1 MTVSVD
7 LIPPSANDLLTTA
20 VDTDEDSRLSTWVI
34 RYWRAEVEGSVAT
47 TVAEKKRDIQR
58 FLDYFG
64 THLRSDQVDDWT
76 KSVSKGFIRWL
87 EIQANGGKGYAPTS
101 INRFIA
107 TVRHLANFIEDKRS
121 FQAGNPFQGISD
133 LDVPEP
139 AWNGLN
145 PVQVMRVKAAL
156 DQMLM
161 LRSRKSQMPRRDN
174 AIVLCQYNCG
184 MRISELLG
192 LDYDQYDGRHF
203 RNVKRKGKSRA
214 PLIFVPKEAREALA
228 DYLEHE
234 RGREAG
240 PLFRAASTSRG
251 GGRVSRQYVHGFLK
265 RVEGYVNA
273 KLPPDEHV
281 RLHSHIFRHTSL
293 KETVEN
299 APSEKN
305 GIRMAMKKAGHSEKS
320 GGRYIWRYLQISDEE
335 FEAAQ
340 EKMYS

>member
-1 MTVSVD
+1 MNLTTD
-7 LIPPSANDLLTTA
+7 LIPAPVDGLFLTHA
-20 VDTDEDSRLSTWVI
+20 DADDEFRLSTWVI

-64 THLRSDQVDDWT
+64 THLRSDHVDDWT
-76 KSVSKGFIRWL
+76 KSISKEFIRWL
-87 EIQANGGKGYAPTS
+87 ETKANGGKGYAPTS

-107 TVRHLANFIEDKRS
+107 TIRHLANFIDNKRT
-121 FQAGNPFQGISD
+121 FQAGNPFQGIAD

-139 AWNGLN
+139 AWNGLT

-156 DQMLM
+156 DQMLR
-161 LRSRKSQMPRRDN
+161 LRSRKSQMPRRDT

-184 MRISELLG
+184 MRISELLR
-192 LDYDQYDGRHF
+192 LDHDQYDGKHF
-203 RNVKRKGKSRA
+203 HNVRRKGKSRA
-214 PLIFVPKEAREALA
+214 PKIFVPKEARETLA
-228 DYLEHE
+228 DYIEHE
-234 RGREAG
+234 RGHEPG
-240 PLFRAASTSRG
+240 PLFRTHSGA

-265 RVEGYVNA
+265 RVEGHVNT
-273 KLPPDEHV
+273 KLPPEEHV

-293 KETVEN
+293 KEMIEN
-299 APSEKN
+299 APSEKK

-335 FEAAQ
+335 FEAVQ
-340 EKMYS
+340 EQMYS